1 MTLNA
6 ISSPDKLSLSQILIS
21 SAQEIFGEGDVGTI
35 FSQLGLELEQNGAHT
50 LEEFQA
56 YLQKQCG
63 CNGGRGVAILAG
75 RSMFNTI
82 LRGAG
87 ESLGWFDSHYSMLP
101 LSQRLK
107 KGLQNLAQQWGKM
120 NHREISIQ
128 EMDDH
133 WLWIQSIPPI
143 RSESSYHNCDL
154 TVGLLQEFTS
164 WLSGGKFYDIQ
175 EVPPADGLAA
185 ARLIKVGKRAL
196 D

>member
-6 ISSPDKLSLSQILIS
+6 ISSPDKLSLSQIILS
-21 SAQEIFGEGDVGTI
+21 SAQEIFGEGDVCTN
-35 FSQLGLELEQNGAHT
+35 FSHFRPELGEDDAHT

-63 CNGGRGVAILAG
+63 CTGGRGAAILAG
-75 RSMFNTI
+75 RSMFSII

-87 ESLGWFDSHYSMLP
+87 ESLGWFDSHYFMLP

-107 KGLQNLAQQWGKM
+107 IGLQKLAWQWGKM
-120 NHREISIQ
+120 NHREFTVQ

-133 WLWIQSIPPI
+133 WLWTQNMPPDQSETT
-143 RSESSYHNCDL
+143 SHNCDL

-164 WLSGGKFYDIQ
+164 WLSGGKYYDVQ
-175 EVPPADGLAA
+175 EVSPADGTGM
-185 ARLIKVGKRAL
+185 ARLIKVSKRAL

>member
-1 MTLNA
+1 M
-6 ISSPDKLSLSQILIS
+6 SFPDQLSLNQILMS
-21 SAQEIFGEGDVGTI
+21 SAQEIFGEGDVCAN
-35 FSQLGLELEQNGAHT
+35 FSRFDPELEQNGAHT

-63 CNGGRGVAILAG
+63 CTGGRGAAILAG

-82 LRGAG
+82 LRCAG
-87 ESLGWFDSHYSMLP
+87 ESLGWFDSHYLMLP

-107 KGLQNLAQQWGKM
+107 KGLQNLAWQWGKM

-143 RSESSYHNCDL
+143 QSESSYHNCDL

-175 EVPPADGLAA
+175 EVPPTDETRT
-185 ARLIKVGKRAL
+185 ARIIKVSKRAL

>member
-6 ISSPDKLSLSQILIS
+6 ISSPHQLSLSQILMS
-21 SAQEIFGEGDVGTI
+21 SAQEIFGEGDVYTN
-35 FSQLGLELEQNGAHT
+35 FSQVDSEMDQNGAHA

-63 CNGGRGVAILAG
+63 CTGGRGAAILAG

-82 LRGAG
+82 LRCAG
-87 ESLGWFDSHYSMLP
+87 EAMGWFDSQYFMLP

-107 KGLQNLAQQWGKM
+107 KGLQNLAWQWGKM
-120 NHREISIQ
+120 NHREISVQ
-128 EMDDH
+128 EMEDH
-133 WLWIQSIPPI
+133 WLWIQSIPPTQ
-143 RSESSYHNCDL
+143 SESSYHNCDL

-175 EVPPADGLAA
+175 EVPPADGTGT
-185 ARLIKVGKRAL
+185 ARHIKVSKRAL